1 MDKEDNTE
9 IDPEI
14 RLIEL
19 EKELEEERKKSTEY
33 ITRLKYLQADF
44 DNYEKRMKR
53 DREDMVKMSSERIVL
68 RILGILDDLELA
80 AIESSKIADA
90 LSIVKGLEMIILN
103 IKEMLNDEGVAT
115 IDCIGKKLDPLKH
128 DAISFIES
136 SEFDYN
142 VIVRE
147 LRKGYLLNGKVIRP
161 SIVEVSRKTVK
172 TTDTLQDAGENK

>member
-1 MDKEDNTE
+1 MEKEDNNE
-9 IDPEI
+9 IDADL

-19 EKELEEERKKSTEY
+19 EKDLEEERKKSGEY

-53 DREDMVKMSSERIVL
+53 DRDDMVKLSSERIVL
-68 RILGILDDLELA
+68 RILGILDDIELA
-80 AIESSKIADA
+80 AIEGSKIADA
-90 LSIVKGLEMIILN
+90 LSVVKGLEMIILN

-115 IDCIGKKLDPLKH
+115 IECIGKKLDTLKH

-136 SEFDYN
+136 SEFDDN

-172 TTDTLQDAGENK
+172 TTDNLQDAGENK

>member
-1 MDKEDNTE
+1 MDKEDNNE

-14 RLIEL
+14 RLIEQ

-80 AIESSKIADA
+80 VIESSKIANA
-90 LSIVKGLEMIILN
+90 SSIVKGLEMINLN
-103 IKEMLNDEGVAT
+103 IKEILKDEGVAT
-115 IDCIGKKLDPLKH
+115 IECIDRKLDPIKH
-128 DAISFIES
+128 EAISFVES
-136 SEFDYN
+136 SEFDDN

-172 TTDTLQDAGENK
+172 TTDNHQDGGEKK